1 MPCNE
6 ALLWSDGETMPSRT
20 CRFSLILSVLALAT
34 AGGAQAQTTAGS
46 LTSAQNQGGDL
57 FARDRNVSV
66 RERPRPEYEAL
77 GLTLGTFAVYPLVQL
92 DAEHNDNIFAV
103 ASGADSDWI
112 VRIKP
117 EVSLESGWSRH
128 ALNLYGRANISRY
141 QDFDEENFEDWSV
154 GANGRL
160 DITRAANIAFG
171 YDHSSLTEP
180 RTSSNAPAS
189 TREPVSYD
197 LDAAFL
203 AGSRTSGR
211 LKLSA
216 RGDVRTFDYKD
227 AVTLGGTVVDQDNRD
242 RTITSL
248 TGRADVAL
256 SPATAVFVQATS
268 NKRDYDTATSL
279 LLPARD
285 SDGYEILAGANFEV
299 GAVARGEIA
308 VGYIAQDF
316 DAVAYQDIDGFGAR
330 AQLEWF
336 PTQLTTVSGYASRT
350 IEDSGLAGSGGYL
363 STSVGARID
372 HELMRNVLLN
382 AEVSLARDEYDDIG
396 REDERFQASVGGTY
410 LLNRNLGV
418 SLSASRFEQTSSG
431 IAAGSEFEVNRI
443 TATLVA
449 QF

>member
-1 MPCNE
+1 MPTRESCI
-6 ALLWSDGETMPSRT
+6 
-20 CRFSLILSVLALAT
+20 SLILSMLTLVSAGVCAGT
-34 AGGAQAQTTAGS
+34 AEAQSAAGS
-46 LTSAQNQGGDL
+46 IRAAQGAGGDL
-57 FARDRNVSV
+57 FARDRNVAV
-66 RERPRPEYEAL
+66 RERPRPGYEAL
-77 GLTLGTFAVYPLVQL
+77 GLSVGAFALYPLVQI

-103 ASGADSDWI
+103 ATGADSDWI

-117 EVSLESGWSRH
+117 EISLESGWSRH
-128 ALNLYGRANISRY
+128 ALGFHARANISRY
-141 QDFDEENFEDWSV
+141 QDFDAENFEDWSV
-154 GANGRL
+154 GATGRL

-171 YDHSSLTEP
+171 YDHSSVTEP

-203 AGSRTSGR
+203 AVSRTSGR
-211 LKLSA
+211 LKLSG
-216 RGDVRTFDYKD
+216 RGDVRSFDYAD
-227 AVTLGGTVVDQDNRD
+227 AVTLGGTIVDQDSRD

-256 SPATAVFVQATS
+256 SPATALFVQATS
-268 NKRDYDTATSL
+268 NARDYTTAISP

-285 SDGYEILAGANFEV
+285 SDGYEILAGVNFEV
-299 GAVARGEIA
+299 SALARGEIA

-316 DAVAYQDIDGFGAR
+316 DAPVYEDIDGFGAR

-336 PTQLTTVSGYASRT
+336 PTQLTTVSAYASRT
-350 IEDSGLAGSGGYL
+350 IEDSGLTGSGGYL
-363 STSVGARID
+363 STAVGARID

-382 AEVSLARDEYDDIG
+382 GEISLARDEYDDIG
-396 REDERFQASVGGTY
+396 REDERFQASIGGTY

-418 SLSASRFEQTSSG
+418 SVSASRFEQTSEG
-431 IAAGSEFEVNRI
+431 IGAGVEFEVNRL